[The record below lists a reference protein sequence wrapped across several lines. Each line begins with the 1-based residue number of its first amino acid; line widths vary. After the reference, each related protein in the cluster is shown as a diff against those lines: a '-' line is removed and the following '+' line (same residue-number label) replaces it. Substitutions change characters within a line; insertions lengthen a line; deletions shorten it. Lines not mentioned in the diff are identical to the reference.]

1 MKVNGS
7 NRSEQTGGPR
17 DAPIPCPQYKVTTG
31 LQIGRPPG
39 GAPADPV
46 DSRERAVLMRA
57 FSRANTGLSAA
68 QESLGKLGTTLLE
81 TFQATLTA
89 IDAVERFTVGRAAG
103 EARRQA
109 GAVRA
114 RHTADGPEGLRRNRR
129 LWGRLQWFMLVFSA
143 LFDFPFVGAA
153 TAQVLS
159 VGPGGVW
166 DTIVYGLTY
175 LVTIGVSVLQ
185 FALGHL
191 LGRSLFRWRVRAGRR
206 TERVRRGALAAVRHW
221 WRSDRPRVETRRPDD
236 LPWPGLVWPVVAN
249 LVLITFLAVTAY
261 SRAKQSNSS
270 AFGDGGE
277 AMAVFLIV
285 SLSLAT
291 LATTVLA
298 HNPYAESDEDAKAA
312 AAAVEERVDALVP
325 EARRLLAR
333 HSTSWH
339 QLRAALEQAR
349 ADAHHVVDDACAL
362 IVEERAATGVAGTL
376 ELPLRE
382 YAWPLDEGRSGP
394 ATPRLQLEVLEH
406 GDALMV
412 RYDPSLLENWL
423 EDTVEELNIQ
433 FELPDIEPPVIELPD
448 VEAPVIEPPD
458 GEGPGAEPT
467 GIEPSAGGPA
477 DAGSHGAE
485 RPSDD
490 EEALVT

>member
-31 LQIGRPPG
+31 IQIGRPPA

-129 LWGRLQWFMLVFSA
+129 LWGRLQWFMLGCSA

-206 TERVRRGALAAVRHW
+206 PERVRRGARAALLHW
-221 WRSDRPRVETRRPDD
+221 WRPDRPRVETRRPDD
-236 LPWPGLVWPVVAN
+236 LPWPGLAWPVVAN

-382 YAWPLDEGRSGP
+382 YAWPVDEGRSGP

-448 VEAPVIEPPD
+448 VEVPGAEV
-458 GEGPGAEPT
+458 PGAEPT
-467 GIEPSAGGPA
+467 GIEPSAGDPA
-477 DAGSHGAE
+477 DAGSRGAE
-485 RPSDD
+485 PPPA
-490 EEALVT
+490 EEGAPGT